1 MIQDSDLTVWRTSEM
16 AHLTEAINSL
26 ITVLDTPKDSSSNT
40 QLGIFVYQCT
50 CSNLTNKVP
59 FLLDSF
65 TLNHQA

>member
-40 QLGIFVYQCT
+40 
-50 CSNLTNKVP
+50 
-59 FLLDSF
+59 
-65 TLNHQA
+65 